1 MKTSLSNRE
10 STPNLLEVEMASPKS
25 YIVEP
30 QLPNARITVGTE
42 GGQTEVY
49 LGQVAEF
56 GGARRVYFD
65 ATKEFVSLIIGKR
78 GSGKSFCLGSL
89 LEGLCTVSD
98 ENSISRIGKKRG
110 VLLLDPM
117 GNFWT
122 SLFPVLGD
130 GTPRVKDQ
138 FALFE
143 GWGLQSEDVNVVVWI
158 PAGFKRQTDHPSIA
172 EFHVEVADLDA
183 ADWADILGTN
193 LMREPQGILLA
204 EALDAIR
211 ETGWTD
217 AQGRHQASK
226 ARYDLQDVIDYLDTV
241 KDNIANGQTTDH
253 AMQTCRAL
261 LRDFR
266 GFARLP
272 LFANGATPLSN
283 IIKEGQLSVL
293 MLPSRIGHDLRRV
306 LTRLLIRRILKE
318 REEASQIRNRLDL
331 QSNLTDD
338 DRESLEDRLKTLIPR
353 TVLAIDEA
361 QELVGE
367 EGHEARRALEDFCL
381 LGRNYGLS
389 MVLATQ
395 RPSVGAISG
404 KVRAQVDTTIIHRL
418 MTRDDI
424 ETTWRDMQSAWPTSV
439 KLRDRALDYA
449 SLIRSLDV
457 GQAVVC
463 GSHIRID
470 RDSGA
475 SRSFIMNVRPRIRV
489 HGGETQ

>member
-1 MKTSLSNRE
+1 MS
-10 STPNLLEVEMASPKS
+10 SPKS

-30 QLPNARITVGTE
+30 QLPNGRITVGTE

-56 GGARRVYFD
+56 GGSRRVFFD
-65 ATKEFVSLIIGKR
+65 ASKEFVSLIIGKR

-89 LEGLCTVSD
+89 LEGLCTVTAA
-98 ENSISRIGKKRG
+98 NSISRIGNKRG

-122 SLFPVLGD
+122 SMFPVVGN
-130 GTPRVKDQ
+130 GTPRVREQ
-138 FALFE
+138 WELFE

-158 PAGFKRQTDHPSIA
+158 PAGFKRDTDHPSIT

-193 LMREPQGILLA
+193 VMREPQGILLA
-204 EALDAIR
+204 ETLDAVR

-217 AQGRHQASK
+217 GQGRNQPPK
-226 ARYDLQDVIDYLDTV
+226 MRYHIQDVIDYLETM
-241 KDNIANGQTTDH
+241 KDNIANGQITDH

-272 LFANGATPLSN
+272 LFANGATPLSQ
-283 IIKEGQLSVL
+283 IVKEGQLSIL
-293 MLPSRIGHDLRRV
+293 MLPTRIGHDLRRV

-331 QSNLTDD
+331 QSNLTDL
-338 DRESLEDRLKTLIPR
+338 DREALEVRLTTLIPR

-395 RPSVGAISG
+395 RPNVGAISG

-424 ETTWRDMQSAWPTSV
+424 ETTWRDMQSAWPESV
-439 KLRDRALDYA
+439 KLRDRELDYG

-463 GSHIRID
+463 GSHIRLE
-470 RDSGA
+470 RDSGG

-489 HGGETQ
+489 HGGETR

>member
-1 MKTSLSNRE
+1 MT
-10 STPNLLEVEMASPKS
+10 TQKS

-30 QLPNARITVGTE
+30 QLPNARVTVGTE

-56 GGARRVYFD
+56 GGSRRVYFD

-98 ENSISRIGKKRG
+98 SSSISRIGNKRG

-122 SLFPVLGD
+122 SLFPVVAD
-130 GTPRVKDQ
+130 GPPRVRDQ
-138 FALFE
+138 WARFE
-143 GWGLQSEDVNVVVWI
+143 GWGLQSDDVNVVVWI
-158 PAGFKRQTDHPSIA
+158 PAGFKRETDHSSIT
-172 EFHVEVADLDA
+172 EFHVEVADLDS

-193 LMREPQGILLA
+193 LIREPQGILLA

-211 ETGWTD
+211 ESGWTD
-217 AQGRHQASK
+217 AEGRRRVPTT
-226 ARYDLQDVIDYLDTV
+226 RYALQDIIDYLDALKV
-241 KDNIANGQTTDH
+241 AIANGQITDH
-253 AMQTCRAL
+253 SMQTCRAL

-272 LFANGATPLSN
+272 LFAGGATPLSN
-283 IIKEGQLSVL
+283 IVREGQLSIL
-293 MLPSRIGHDLRRV
+293 MLPTRIGHDLRRV

-318 REEASQIRNRLDL
+318 REEASQISNRLDF
-331 QSNLTDD
+331 QSNLSDEV
-338 DRESLEDRLKTLIPR
+338 RETLEARLKTLIPR

-389 MVLATQ
+389 MILATQ

-418 MTRDDI
+418 MTREDI

-439 KLRDRALDYA
+439 KLRDRELEYG

-457 GQAVVC
+457 GQAVVS
-463 GSHIRID
+463 GSNIRVD
-470 RDSGA
+470 RDSGT

>member
-1 MKTSLSNRE
+1 MSG
-10 STPNLLEVEMASPKS
+10 PKN

-30 QLPNARITVGTE
+30 QLPASRVTVGTD

-56 GGARRVYFD
+56 GGTRRVYFD
-65 ATKEFVSLIIGKR
+65 ASKEFVSLIIGKR

-89 LEGLCTVSD
+89 LEGLCTIQP
-98 ENSISRIGKKRG
+98 ETSISRIGTRRG

-122 SLFPVLGD
+122 SLFPVRGD
-130 GTPRVKDQ
+130 GTPRVREQ
-138 FALFE
+138 WQMFE
-143 GWGLQSEDVNVVVWI
+143 GWGLTAEDVNVVVWI
-158 PAGFKRQTDHPSIA
+158 PAGFKRDTDYPAIS
-172 EFHVEVADLDA
+172 EFHVDVADLDA

-193 LMREPQGILLA
+193 LIREPQGILLS
-204 EALDAIR
+204 ETIDAVR
-211 ETGWTD
+211 DAGWTD
-217 AQGRHQASK
+217 ITGRRRAPNP
-226 ARYDLQDVIDYLDTV
+226 RYGLNDVIDYLESLRSA
-241 KDNIANGQTTDH
+241 IANGQTADH
-253 AMQTCRAL
+253 AAATCRAL

-272 LFANGATPLSN
+272 LFANGATPLTD
-283 IIKEGQLSVL
+283 IIREGQLSIL
-293 MLPSRIGHDLRRV
+293 MLPARIGHDLRRV
-306 LTRLLIRRILKE
+306 LTRLLIRRIMRE

-331 QSNLTDD
+331 QSQLPEDQRQTLQH
-338 DRESLEDRLKTLIPR
+338 RLERLIPR

-389 MVLATQ
+389 MILATQ
-395 RPSVGAISG
+395 RPSIGAISA
-404 KVRAQVDTTIIHRL
+404 KVRAQVDTTIVHRL
-418 MTRDDI
+418 MTQEDI
-424 ETTWRDMQSAWPTSV
+424 DTTWRDMQSVWPSSV
-439 KLRDRALDYA
+439 KLRDRSLDYG

-457 GQAVVC
+457 GQAVVSS
-463 GSHIRID
+463 SHIRLE

-475 SRSFIMNVRPRIRV
+475 ARTFIMNVRPRIRV
-489 HGGETQ
+489 HGGETR